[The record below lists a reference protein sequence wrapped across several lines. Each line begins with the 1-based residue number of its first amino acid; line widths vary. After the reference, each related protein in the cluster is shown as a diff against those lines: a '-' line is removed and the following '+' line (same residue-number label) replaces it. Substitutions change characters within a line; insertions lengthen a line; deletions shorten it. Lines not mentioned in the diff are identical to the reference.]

1 MPFTKEGGFPLHF
14 ILDILR
20 GAVIGLA
27 NAVPGVSGG
36 TMMVSMG
43 IYDRIIGSLNNLFK
57 NFRSS
62 FRTLLPYLIG
72 MAAAIL
78 AGAFILKK
86 AFENI
91 PLPTSA
97 LFIGLILGSIPI
109 ILRQMKGM
117 RVNALAVLLFILAAA
132 LVIVPKVIAN
142 MRSDADDQVL
152 THDFGHILIYFLM
165 GVIASASMVIP
176 GISGSMMLMIFGY
189 YSPIYIETLG
199 SIFSLIKAGQW
210 AAVGQSMIVLVPFAV
225 GIVVGLFGV
234 AKLIEFLLRKWKGYT
249 YSAIL
254 GMVVA
259 SPVVI
264 LLDQNNWRMPALD
277 EAGQVILNA
286 EGAKE
291 MVARPVTVWIV
302 IASVA
307 ALVIGALIAWKLGG
321 DPEPAKQ

>member
-62 FRTLLPYLIG
+62 FKTLLPYLIG

-86 AFENI
+86 AFASI

-117 RVNALAVLLFILAAA
+117 RVNVLAVLLFILAAA

-142 MRSDADDQVL
+142 MGGGADQEL

-189 YSPIYIETLG
+189 YRPIYTETLG
-199 SIFSLIKAGQW
+199 GIFSLIKAGQW
-210 AAVGQSMIVLVPFAV
+210 AAVGQSMIVLIPFAV

-277 EAGQVILNA
+277 EAGQTILNA
-286 EGAKE
+286 EGAEE